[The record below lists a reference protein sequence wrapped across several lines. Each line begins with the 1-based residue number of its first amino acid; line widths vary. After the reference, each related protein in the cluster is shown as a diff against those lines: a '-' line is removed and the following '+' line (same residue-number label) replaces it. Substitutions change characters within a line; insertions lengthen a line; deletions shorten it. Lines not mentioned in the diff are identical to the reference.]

1 MRRIATF
8 SFVLLCAT
16 GCRQS
21 HQFELVVIVVN
32 ATNGSPVEGVTIH
45 RNMWGERTD
54 PKTAETVFHTDGTG
68 RGTESFPVSDTAF
81 GSGKPTWLLRL
92 SKDGFEPATVEF
104 KPAKAPTVAHTRL
117 EVNVELKPV
126 SH

>member
-1 MRRIATF
+1 MRRTA
-8 SFVLLCAT
+8 
-16 GCRQS
+16 
-21 HQFELVVIVVN
+21 
-32 ATNGSPVEGVTIH
+32 PVEGVTIH

-54 PKTAETVFHTDGTG
+54 PKTAETVFHTDGAG
-68 RGTESFPVSDTAF
+68 RGTESFTVSDAAF

-92 SKDGFEPATVEF
+92 SKDGFESATVEF
-104 KPAKAPTVAHTRL
+104 KPEKAPTVAHTRL